1 MLHHLHE
8 VLILN
13 NRNQQLHVEGLLALL
28 SLLLHLFQRLKER
41 LASDT
46 LPSSD
51 LYTAA
56 HKPNQTTR

>member
-1 MLHHLHE
+1 MNSLFISLSVAKAVMLHHLHE

-28 SLLLHLFQRLKER
+28 ALLLHLFQRFKER

-46 LPSSD
+46 QPS
-51 LYTAA
+51 
-56 HKPNQTTR
+56 

>member
-28 SLLLHLFQRLKER
+28 SLLLHLFQRFKER

-46 LPSSD
+46 QPS
-51 LYTAA
+51 
-56 HKPNQTTR
+56 

>member
-28 SLLLHLFQRLKER
+28 ALLLHLFQRLKER

-46 LPSSD
+46 LPS
-51 LYTAA
+51 
-56 HKPNQTTR
+56 